1 MEAYMD
7 DYNDYKRYTAATNCK
22 CGCKKHCGHSCQD
35 CEYCPDCEC
44 PDCKNVSDSKG
55 YN

>member
-1 MEAYMD
+1 MEKYMD
-7 DYNDYKRYTAATNCK
+7 DFENYKRFTSK
-22 CGCKKHCGHSCQD
+22 CACRCDAHCGHSCQD

-44 PDCKNVSDSKG
+44 KACKEIDKNRG

>member
-1 MEAYMD
+1 MEQYMD
-7 DYNDYKRYTAATNCK
+7 DFENYKRFTSKCA
-22 CGCKKHCGHSCQD
+22 CGCKAHCDHSCQD

-44 PDCKNVSDSKG
+44 PRCVEEDKNRG

>member
-1 MEAYMD
+1 MEKYMD
-7 DYNDYKRYTAATNCK
+7 DFENYKRFTGKCK
-22 CGCKKHCGHSCQD
+22 CGCPVHCDHGCQD

-44 PDCKNVSDSKG
+44 PRCVEEDKNRG